1 MPLYRRLLC
10 VLFSIVFL
18 ISLVPTVS
26 AVSVI
31 PTPDDIKTQITTTYA
46 KALKESGRASFDGYC
61 ADYVN
66 RQLKI
71 LGINTRYVGGN
82 GNDEY
87 DNYKNL
93 SYSSGGYKVHAY
105 SASKYTLRQA
115 INYIANQY
123 PCVTNVLAGFQKT
136 STVAGQKYGHT
147 HLIHAIIDG
156 YVYFTESMSVRLNG
170 VSYPEGSALVATIDQ
185 YCAKYD
191 TQYFQFEG
199 YIWFEDEELTSVLE
213 GTDYVPPAPK
223 VMTPGTYYVHDPAGL
238 YLREGPST
246 STEKLALIGHKNKV
260 YITEIDGDWGRT
272 YYNGKA
278 GWVFHEFVTYDSELP
293 PVFAET
299 VSGGEVEST
308 YFYPTIADALAAYK
322 SGEYVINLIESLAI
336 TKDIVLGD
344 GITLD
349 LGEFSV
355 DMSKGSIIFDGGKV
369 VSAASIPTFD
379 ADPFVSCSTED
390 GGYCYTSD
398 FTIGVSADTLL
409 EGGDVRLQFTASAK
423 GLSAISGVKLDF
435 IITNADGSTDTVSA
449 TVKNDSATFTT
460 DALAAKKITDAVS
473 VKARAYAKSGST
485 TYERFSDSV
494 AFSAK
499 DCLGKD
505 YGASDK
511 LDAYIKGVLNYSSA
525 SQKYFGYKTDSLSN
539 SVLPEAQRKPSISAS
554 DIIRAERAPH
564 VIVTSTAHISSVR
577 LVIDDSVSLRF
588 GVSEKPK
595 NAELKLLV
603 WSHSEYEA
611 LAKKAK
617 NAGKPVSDYLVAA
630 NCEKSIKLSGSNFT
644 FDDISPEKYADTY
657 YFRLCQTEN
666 GKVSYDYVVAYSVT
680 EYCAAKLS
688 DGVSEAIDELCLA
701 IADYSAAARKY
712 FGYTVNKG

>member
-1 MPLYRRLLC
+1 MLLS
-10 VLFSIVFL
+10 LVFL

-26 AVSVI
+26 AVSAV
-31 PTPDDIKTQITTTYA
+31 PTPDEIKKQITTTYT
-46 KALKESGRASFDGYC
+46 KALKEAGRASFDGYC

-93 SYSSGGYKVHAY
+93 NYSSGGYKVHAY
-105 SASKYTLRQA
+105 GASKYTLTQA
-115 INYIANQY
+115 IKLIANQY

-147 HLIHAIIDG
+147 HMIHAIIDG
-156 YVYFTESMSVRLNG
+156 YVYFTESMSIRLNG

-191 TQYFQFEG
+191 TSYFQFEG
-199 YIWFEDEELTSVLE
+199 FIWFEDEELTSVLE
-213 GTDYVPPAPK
+213 GTDYVPPAPI
-223 VMTPGTYYVHDPAGL
+223 VMTPGTYYVHESAGL
-238 YLREGPST
+238 WLREGPST
-246 STEKLALIGHKNKV
+246 ATEKLALIGYNNEVH
-260 YITEIDGDWGRT
+260 ITEIDGDWGRT

-278 GWVFHEFVTYDSELP
+278 GWVFHEYVTYKDVLP
-293 PVFAET
+293 PVYAET
-299 VSGGEVEST
+299 VASGEVTST

-322 SGEYVINLIESLAI
+322 SGEYVINLMESLAL
-336 TKDIVLGD
+336 TKDVVLGD

-349 LGEFSV
+349 VGEFSV
-355 DMSKGSIIFDGGKV
+355 DMSKGDVIFDGGKV
-369 VSAASIPTFD
+369 VSAASIPAFD
-379 ADPFVSCSTED
+379 ADPFVSCSTAD

-398 FTIGVSADTLL
+398 LAISVSADAPL
-409 EGGDVRLQFTASAK
+409 ENGDVRLRFTASGK
-423 GLSAISGVKLDF
+423 GLSAVSGVKLDF
-435 IITNADGSTDTVSA
+435 IITNADGSTETVSA

-460 DALAAKKITDAVS
+460 DALSAKKIADAVS
-473 VKARAYAKSGST
+473 VKARAYAKSGSK

-494 AFSAK
+494 TCSAK

-505 YGASDK
+505 YGCSSK
-511 LDAYIKGVLNYSSA
+511 LDRYIKGVLNYGSA
-525 SQKYFGYKTDSLSN
+525 SQKYFGYKANSLSN
-539 SVLPEAQRKPSISAS
+539 SVLPESQRKPSISAY
-554 DIIRAERAPH
+554 DVIRAERAPH
-564 VIVTSTAHISSVR
+564 VVVTSTAHVNSVQ

-595 NAELKLLV
+595 SAELKLLV

-617 NAGKPVSDYLVAA
+617 NAGKTVSDYLVAD
-630 NCEKSIKLSGSNFT
+630 NCNKSIKLSGSDFT
-644 FDDISPEKYADTY
+644 FSDISPEKYADTY

-666 GKVSYDYVVAYSVT
+666 GKVSYDYVVAYSVS
-680 EYCAAKLS
+680 EYCAIKLS
-688 DGVSEAIDELCLA
+688 DGVNEGIDELCLA
-701 IADYSAAARKY
+701 IADYSAAAREY